1 MKLTAL
7 QRDLIAILAYILG
20 TWACAVVYKWL
31 PGGVP
36 W

>member
-1 MKLTAL
+1 MKLTTL
-7 QRDLIAILAYILG
+7 RRDLIAILAYILG

-31 PGGVP
+31 PKGVP